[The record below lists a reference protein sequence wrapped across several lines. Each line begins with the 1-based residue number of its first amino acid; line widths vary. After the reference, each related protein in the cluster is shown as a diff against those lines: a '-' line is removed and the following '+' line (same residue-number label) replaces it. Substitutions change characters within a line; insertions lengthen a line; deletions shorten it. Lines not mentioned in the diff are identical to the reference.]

1 MELVPEQDTGP
12 KKIQLVEVQHV
23 QEILLSKKHVIMV
36 PAVHTVDSPPAP
48 QTKKSNKIRPS
59 YINVLQKLAS

>member
-36 PAVHTVDSPPAP
+36 PAVQCVA
-48 QTKKSNKIRPS
+48 KKSNKIRPS
-59 YINVLQKLAS
+59 YINVLRKLAS